1 MNSYALIARK
11 SKIFCVNT
19 SEQFNINYTAKT
31 LENMKQET
39 VKMAYS
45 VLHQSM
51 PTRNQSTKIQK
62 HIVHE
67 TEIVSNQT

>member
-1 MNSYALIARK
+1 
-11 SKIFCVNT
+11 
-19 SEQFNINYTAKT
+19 
-31 LENMKQET
+31 MKQET

-67 TEIVSNQT
+67 SEIVSNQT